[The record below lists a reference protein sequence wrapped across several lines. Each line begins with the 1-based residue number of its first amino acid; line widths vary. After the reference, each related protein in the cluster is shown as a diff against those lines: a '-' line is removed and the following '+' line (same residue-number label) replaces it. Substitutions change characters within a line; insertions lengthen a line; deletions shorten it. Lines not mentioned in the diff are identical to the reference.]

1 MAGQRQPI
9 ELVVKKGAK
18 HLGKAEIEERMRT
31 EVKPCTDNIE
41 PPSYLTAAQKR
52 HFREIAEQLERIG
65 IMGETDTET
74 LARYVTAESQYR
86 QAVRDAQT
94 FRRQYKMPEGAE
106 NAAEYVALLDKLD
119 KRIDRYFKQAHT
131 AASALGLTIS
141 SRCKLVVPQT
151 DETPKANRFA
161 AFDRQASG

>member
-52 HFREIAEQLERIG
+52 HFLTVAEQLEKIG
-65 IMGETDTET
+65 IMGETDAEA
-74 LARYVTAESQYR
+74 LARYVIAESLYR
-86 QAVRDAQT
+86 QAFKDAQA
-94 FRRQYKMPEGAE
+94 FRKQYKMPSGADS
-106 NAAEYVALLDKLD
+106 AAEYVMLLDKLD

-151 DETPKANRFA
+151 DEAPKANRFA
-161 AFDRQASG
+161 AFDRKASG